1 MTIAE
6 VSRKYDISA
15 DTLRYY
21 ERIGLIPPVPRTRG
35 GLRDYG
41 EESCGWIQLMKCMRA
56 AGVQIEA
63 LIEYVD
69 LFQQGDAT
77 LDVFTRSAKAPERP
91 KKGNILSKFD
101 SILSFY
107 PLLERFSGRLLQASH
122 STQDAA
128 ALEAST
134 ARKCPMLFSTSGP
147 SRPSTSA
154 PPRTST
160 MHQGCRT

>member
-6 VSRKYDISA
+6 VSQKFDISA

-21 ERIGLIPPVPRTRG
+21 ERIGLIPPVPRSKSG
-35 GLRDYG
+35 IRDYD

-77 LDVFTRSAKAPERP
+77 LDARKA
-91 KKGNILSKFD
+91 
-101 SILSFY
+101 
-107 PLLERFSGRLLQASH
+107 LLVEQRDQLVSRMAEMQASLDLLN
-122 STQDAA
+122 QKIDRY
-128 ALEAST
+128 EQGMMT
-134 ARKCPMLFSTSGP
+134 AEQQLRRLHAEREG
-147 SRPSTSA
+147 A
-154 PPRTST
+154 
-160 MHQGCRT
+160 